1 MFGCVVKVLDPSDP
15 RYHSDKAK
23 AAIEK
28 ELNALRERQV
38 ADFSKVR
45 EWSDVKAQGGD
56 DELVGFKVIV
66 GIKHYEE
73 SEDQHIYKARGC
85 ATGNWVQDVY
95 GHQLFED
102 DMYGRPVAMVGAR
115 IAIAETLLD
124 GGDCDQ
130 ADANNAYCQ
139 AKLGPAEM
147 ALATKASMA
156 ERMVWNDRT
165 SRAARQSAIRAGTC

>member
-56 DELVGFKVIV
+56 DEDMRQQGSRWCGALVLAALLLLSLG
-66 GIKHYEE
+66 G
-73 SEDQHIYKARGC
+73 RGP
-85 ATGNWVQDVY
+85 
-95 GHQLFED
+95 
-102 DMYGRPVAMVGAR
+102 PVKPGALR
-115 IAIAETLLD
+115 TLK
-124 GGDCDQ
+124 G
-130 ADANNAYCQ
+130 
-139 AKLGPAEM
+139 
-147 ALATKASMA
+147 
-156 ERMVWNDRT
+156 V
-165 SRAARQSAIRAGTC
+165 